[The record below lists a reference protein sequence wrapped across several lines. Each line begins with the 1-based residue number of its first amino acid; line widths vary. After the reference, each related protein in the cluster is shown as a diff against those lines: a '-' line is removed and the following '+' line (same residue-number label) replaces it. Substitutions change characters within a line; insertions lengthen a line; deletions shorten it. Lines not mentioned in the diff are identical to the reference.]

1 MKKKIICFG
10 EVLWDVFPD
19 HKIIGGAPLNVAM
32 RLNSLE
38 NNATLISAVGQDPL
52 GQEIVAYLKAKKMDT
67 SFIQYAKDYPTGE
80 VLVSLDQDGAATYR
94 INSPVAWDDIRSNA
108 ALIPAVQNADAFLY
122 GSLASRT
129 QTSKETLLGLL
140 DLAQFNVF
148 DVNLRPPHYAYDDLF
163 LLMKKAHLIKFNDD
177 ELYAI
182 SKQLGSS
189 CTSLEDHIHFI
200 AKQTNTSLICVT
212 KGAQGAVLFSKG
224 AFYYHD
230 GYPVEVADTVGAGD
244 SFLAMLLSGILAQQ
258 KLDLCLQSACKMGAL
273 VASKKGATPDI
284 STEEMET
291 FFRP

>member
-1 MKKKIICFG
+1 MKKIICFG

-38 NNATLISAVGQDPL
+38 NNAPLISAVGQDPL

-67 SFIQYAKDYPTGE
+67 SFIQYSKDYPTGE

-189 CTSLEDHIHFI
+189 CTSFEDHIHFI
-200 AKQTNTSLICVT
+200 AKQTNTPLICVT

-224 AFYYHD
+224 AFYYRD

-291 FFRP
+291 FFTP

>member
-1 MKKKIICFG
+1 
-10 EVLWDVFPD
+10 
-19 HKIIGGAPLNVAM
+19 
-32 RLNSLE
+32 
-38 NNATLISAVGQDPL
+38 
-52 GQEIVAYLKAKKMDT
+52 
-67 SFIQYAKDYPTGE
+67 
-80 VLVSLDQDGAATYR
+80 
-94 INSPVAWDDIRSNA
+94 
-108 ALIPAVQNADAFLY
+108 
-122 GSLASRT
+122 
-129 QTSKETLLGLL
+129 
-140 DLAQFNVF
+140 
-148 DVNLRPPHYAYDDLF
+148 
-163 LLMKKAHLIKFNDD
+163 MKKAHLIKFNDD

-200 AKQTNTSLICVT
+200 AKQTNTSLVCVT

-258 KLDLCLQSACKMGAL
+258 KPDLCLQSACKMGAL

-291 FFRP
+291 FFTP